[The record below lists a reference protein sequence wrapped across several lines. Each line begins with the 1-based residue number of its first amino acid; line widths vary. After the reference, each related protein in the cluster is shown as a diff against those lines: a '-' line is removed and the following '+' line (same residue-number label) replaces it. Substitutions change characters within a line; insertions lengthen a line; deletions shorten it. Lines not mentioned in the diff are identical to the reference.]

1 MSEMSNFALKRAKF
15 RQCRISE
22 YTFLSWLMS
31 RTERDGWSFWASG
44 SNICCEDQNIRFTA
58 FMNDEFILRLR
69 TAFDNASMAVVARRL
84 GIPHAT
90 VRNYYQGRLPAPEVL
105 IKIATETGVSL
116 NWLLIGTGD
125 MYAGQTPPV
134 GLGKFIEAKIA
145 EMIDQRLT
153 AFGRVDVADLGATD
167 EFNVESALAAT
178 DDPQRVMSD
187 WFAFEGRE
195 YPKDFGVVF
204 FRGWESFSSEDKVAA
219 IMDAKRVLDRSLT
232 D

>member
-1 MSEMSNFALKRAKF
+1 MPCQGVGAAVGFFARE
-15 RQCRISE
+15 IV
-22 YTFLSWLMS
+22 TFAVSVKIYVS
-31 RTERDGWSFWASG
+31 RG
-44 SNICCEDQNIRFTA
+44 

-69 TAFDNASMAVVARRL
+69 TAFENASMAVVARRL

-105 IKIATETGVSL
+105 IKIAAETGVSL

-145 EMIDQRLT
+145 EMIDQRLA
-153 AFGRVDVADLGATD
+153 AFTSGGVMELGNID
-167 EFNVESALAAT
+167 EFDVEAALAKS

-187 WFAFEGRE
+187 WFTFEGRN

-204 FRGWESFSSEDKVAA
+204 FRGWESFSPADKIAA
-219 IMDAKRVLDRSLT
+219 VKDAKRVLDRSLA